1 MNIDGVKDFKTWRQQ
16 ARGLLKKQV
25 HPTTINW
32 AGDQQTQ
39 LAFAEPTQIQESTIP
54 YPPSKAQVPANFL
67 KLARAAACYRDD
79 DRWALLYSLLW
90 RLTHDEPHLLHLI
103 TDPEVRRLRHMAQAV
118 RRDAHKMHAFVRFKK
133 HLIDGQDWY
142 VAWFEPSHLIVPDT
156 ADFFIRRFNTMNW
169 SILTP
174 DACAHWDQQQLN
186 LTEGCEKPA
195 EIHQTSD
202 DMDDYWRQYYRH
214 IFNPAR
220 LKTRAMQSEM
230 PKKFWHN
237 LPEAELI
244 NELTLGSG
252 QQTERMLRNPT
263 RDPEHLRLKSRRL
276 REQQDRIRAKNQQ
289 ADHPIIE

>member
-1 MNIDGVKDFKTWRQQ
+1 MNIDGVRDFKTWRQH
-16 ARGLLKKQV
+16 ARDLLRQQV

-39 LAFAEPTQIQESTIP
+39 LAFAEPIQIQESTSA
-54 YPPSKAQVPANFL
+54 YPPTKTQVPANFL

-133 HLIDGQDWY
+133 QQIDGQDWY
-142 VAWFEPSHLIVPDT
+142 VAWFEPNHLIVPDT

-174 DACAHWDQQQLN
+174 DACAHWDQQQLK
-186 LTEGCEKPA
+186 LTEGCEKPTD
-195 EIHQTSD
+195 IDCTGD

-230 PKKFWHN
+230 PKKYWHN

-244 NELTLGSG
+244 NELTQGSG
-252 QQTERMLRNPT
+252 QLTEQMLRNAT
-263 RDPEHLRLKSRRL
+263 RHPDHLRQKSKRL
-276 REQQDRIRAKNQQ
+276 REQQDRIRAKNEILN
-289 ADHPIIE
+289 HPITE